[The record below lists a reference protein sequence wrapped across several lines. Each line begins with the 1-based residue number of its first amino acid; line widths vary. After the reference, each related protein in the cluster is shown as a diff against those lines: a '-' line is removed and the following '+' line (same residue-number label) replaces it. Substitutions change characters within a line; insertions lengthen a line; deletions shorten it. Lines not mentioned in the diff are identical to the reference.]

1 MPAQMHTPKTKTAP
15 PPKPLAWWK
24 KLLIAVFGTYI
35 AAKFFGLI
43 VPDVSAAGI
52 FPHTDG
58 EGHTE
63 KPPIPTD
70 EYPDDT
76 WDYPAE
82 DRYEESMRMKMIC
95 RPQRISMTIGTTG
108 MRGMT
113 TIILADRQRRINTT
127 LPFMMDT
134 SSTSMPIRL
143 ISSA

>member
-1 MPAQMHTPKTKTAP
+1 MSAPQNTAKIKTAS

-24 KLLIAVFGTYI
+24 KLLIAVFGTYV

-43 VPDVSAAGI
+43 GPDVSAAGI

-82 DRYEESMRMKMIC
+82 DRYMRMRMIC

-108 MRGMT
+108 MRATT
-113 TIILADRQRRINTT
+113 TIISADRQR
-127 LPFMMDT
+127 
-134 SSTSMPIRL
+134 
-143 ISSA
+143 

>member
-1 MPAQMHTPKTKTAP
+1 MPAQSHHPNTKAAP

-35 AAKFFGLI
+35 AAKLFGLI

-58 EGHTE
+58 DGHTE

-82 DRYEESMRMKMIC
+82 DRCEDEIYTHEDDLSPAEDLYNDWDDWNEGMELQYEVEVLTETMRAMQIVGGQPHHG
-95 RPQRISMTIGTTG
+95 RDEEGI
-108 MRGMT
+108 
-113 TIILADRQRRINTT
+113 
-127 LPFMMDT
+127 
-134 SSTSMPIRL
+134 
-143 ISSA
+143 

>member
-1 MPAQMHTPKTKTAP
+1 MPAQSHRPNTKAAP

-82 DRYEESMRMKMIC
+82 DRYEDEDIYAHEDDLS
-95 RPQRISMTIGTTG
+95 PAED
-108 MRGMT
+108 
-113 TIILADRQRRINTT
+113 LYADWNDWNEGYDDDH
-127 LPFMMDT
+127 F
-134 SSTSMPIRL
+134 S
-143 ISSA
+143 

>member
-1 MPAQMHTPKTKTAP
+1 MPAQSHRQNTKTAP
-15 PPKPLAWWK
+15 PPKPFAWWK

-58 EGHTE
+58 DGHTE

-76 WDYPAE
+76 WDYSDEAHYEDDETYEHDVSPAE
-82 DRYEESMRMKMIC
+82 DLYNDWDDWNEGYDDDHFS
-95 RPQRISMTIGTTG
+95 
-108 MRGMT
+108 
-113 TIILADRQRRINTT
+113 
-127 LPFMMDT
+127 
-134 SSTSMPIRL
+134 
-143 ISSA
+143 